1 MIIGQIVGG
10 KKLELDLPTLVDTR
24 LLIQANS
31 GGGKSWLLRLIAE
44 RAGIQTIVLDNE
56 GEFASLREAA
66 DVLLVGAG
74 GELPADPRHAALLG
88 RRLLEYK
95 VSAVVDLYELKL
107 PDRAGSLGS
116 SGITDSPTT
125 QSLTVHIGHSR
136 GGYLLPRARLGG
148 SGI

>member
-1 MIIGQIVGG
+1 MIIGQIVGA

-31 GGGKSWLLRLIAE
+31 AGGKSWLLRLVAE

-56 GEFASLREAA
+56 GEFASLREAV

-74 GELPADPRHAALLG
+74 GELRADPRHAALLA

-95 VSAVVDLYELKL
+95 VSAVVDLYE
-107 PDRAGSLGS
+107 S
-116 SGITDSPTT
+116 S
-125 QSLTVHIGHSR
+125 SR
-136 GGYLLPRARLGG
+136 IAGG
-148 SGI
+148 S

>member
-1 MIIGQIVGG
+1 MVDWIAIRLEQCTNQDRDHRTIVGDN
-10 KKLELDLPTLVDTR
+10 KRKIDLPTLVDTR

-107 PDRAGSLGS
+107 PDRRRFVRLFLESL
-116 SGITDSPTT
+116 I
-125 QSLTVHIGHSR
+125 
-136 GGYLLPRARLGG
+136 LPRNL
-148 SGI
+148 